1 MSRTFA
7 SERLTDAIEQI
18 ELGSLTGNT
27 IVLSAP
33 EPSSANKLVYTFPD
47 AGLNANVI
55 LSEGVQTINALTN
68 FTNIGFRSYVGSTEY
83 TVGTASQS
91 GNTLTGVGTTFVS
104 GMIGGVVRF
113 ADATT
118 CFITGF
124 VNSTTLIVEPSQTV
138 PSQAYT
144 LYYGLMQDSNGY
156 TGFLNINVA
165 QLQPNEIVFTDQYRN
180 LTSFGNISNAYLSNS
195 SLTVNAGTG
204 LTGGG
209 LVELGGAITLDL
221 ANTTV
226 TPGTYGSGNAI
237 PQFTVN
243 AQGQVTLAALV
254 GVTNPY
260 HVMYVQKNPSTLNGT
275 EFISLSDAIAAIP
288 VFPDPEAPAINKQ
301 WVVYVYPDT
310 YAEPAITIPSHVYV
324 SGIYMEGVIFVPET
338 MGYPLFTLENN
349 SGLQFCSIW
358 NTDSTYPAI
367 RFANSGGFALCHKV
381 TMENCVK
388 GIECTTDGNAVA
400 DTEVFLEYVDTTNS
414 TDYALKCMDFN
425 NMGGFGTYVSI
436 ENFFTFG
443 HSDNAVMV
451 SGNNT
456 QLLSQAAAFESD
468 NSGNAIV
475 VMNGGYVDLRGC
487 AFQHFEDAIKTLN
500 DSSTPTV
507 LASASIFADCVNNF
521 NIVNPLTQGH
531 SDGYTEY
538 LKTQIPKV
546 APFFIA
552 NKDQHI
558 ITVGQKGTDFTSI
571 AAAIAAITDNS
582 PIHRYTIYIG
592 PGIYPEPQLVMKPY
606 VTLLGYFQTQCII
619 MATDPTKPLIVGAG
633 YAAIDKLTLTS
644 ANPFFPPNVYC
655 PYLLEFMGDPTGVH
669 FRADNIVFDVATG
682 LVNIG
687 STLGPCIMLLLN
699 PLVNMSAPFT
709 TGIKI
714 SDAGPS
720 NYPIMFMMDNM
731 IWNAD
736 VAGFANFT
744 QFMEIESTLSPAMYP
759 NVIGAIANST
769 IGQNITTPN
778 GLGIEIKG
786 ACYIAC
792 DTTIFGGFTTALS
805 VPNSAEITT
814 IVFNSLTF
822 MANVND
828 ISIQNPQTQGTLFA
842 SAQQAKTSIVPG
854 VTMGILL
861 NDPNGGTVQNG
872 NLFQGIEWANVTNIS
887 EQIQQGGM
895 TGALMDQPII
905 TELGALNISVNG
917 GTGYVHIGDHLKY
930 IEWNA
935 NALISLP
942 DNALNWIYVDA
953 AELIQ
958 TSTSKPDHVTNVIL
972 GTAHTYSGNVQY
984 VQHVGRLIDQLPSN
998 IDEVL
1003 RDVFGPIVRSG
1014 CIASPG
1020 SSLTSRAVAVSSG
1033 SYNLSVQNF
1042 TPSLGDN
1049 VTMTG
1054 YYGGVNEVT
1063 LTDVPLMW
1071 DNMGTLT
1078 AIGAG
1083 MWVKHSIHILTD
1095 LVGNTQYFLVYGQ
1108 EQFTS
1113 ELDADNGGIP
1123 TAPTSFVE
1131 NMCPISGVIV
1141 TDSDPNSPL
1150 APTRFRDIR
1159 PTLAF
1164 RSEGVTATADH
1175 NSLLNLTVGDAHP
1188 QYFRTDGTR
1197 TMTGPVLLGT
1207 QNIVGAGGNL
1217 LNGVDITAHASR
1229 HLPGGA
1235 DALATAVPVTIGTVN
1250 MLGSAASFSRSDH
1263 VHAIGTVGVANGGT
1277 GLTATPTNGQVPIG
1291 NGTGYTLATIT
1302 PTANQVSVTNG
1313 AGSITLSTPTTFL
1326 APGTIRDTTG
1336 MLYSTSAAVA
1346 AAGTIQTSATPLT
1359 TSYNIVTSSS
1369 GLNTGVKLPTP
1380 STSGY
1385 LINLVNRS
1393 ANTINVYPDVG
1404 GAIDAAGVNVS
1415 VPVPP
1420 NASIQLQAA
1429 SITQWYTIAPVTT
1442 AGSGTSV
1449 SYGNGQT
1456 TVSIPNG
1463 AITNAM
1469 LVNSSLTVTAGTGL
1483 SGGGLVSLG
1492 GSITLTN
1499 TGVTALTA
1507 GTAIS
1512 VSASTGNITI
1522 TNTGVTSF
1530 SAGTTG
1536 FLPSSAS
1543 TGAVVLSG
1551 TLNASNG
1558 GTGVTATPTNGQL
1571 LIGNGT
1577 GYTLA
1582 TLTPGTGLSVA
1593 NGAGTI
1599 TLTNTGVTAL
1609 TAGTAISVSA
1619 STGSITV
1626 TNTGVTSAVAG
1637 TGISVSASSGAVTF
1651 TNTGVTSFS
1660 AGTTGFSPTSAS
1672 TGAVVLSGTLNASNG
1687 GTGVTATPANGQL
1700 LIGNGTGFT
1709 LSTLTAGTGISVTN
1723 SAGAIT
1729 LTNTGV
1735 TSFQTS
1741 LNGLTPSTAS
1751 TGAVTLAGTLA
1762 TTSGG
1767 TGTTVAPTAGQLLV
1781 GQTGGTFVPFTVTTG
1796 TGISTVVGSGT
1807 FQINNTGVIALT
1819 AGTAINVSAST
1830 GSITVTNTGVTSAVA
1845 GTGISVSASSGAVT
1859 FTNTGVTSFSAGTT
1873 GFSPTSASTGA
1884 VVLSGTLN
1892 TSNGGTGITATPT
1905 NGQLLIGNGTG
1916 FTLATLTA
1924 GTGISVT
1931 NGSGAITLTNTGV
1944 TSFQTSLNGL
1954 TPSTASTGAVTL
1966 AGTLAT
1972 TSGGTGT
1979 TVAPTAGQLLVGQTG
1994 GTFVP
1999 FTVTT
2004 GTGIS
2009 TVVGS
2014 GTFQINNT
2022 GVTSNVAGTGIS
2034 VSSSTGAVT
2043 ITNTG
2048 VTALT
2053 AGTAISVSAS
2063 TGSITVTNTG
2073 VTSAVAGTGI
2083 SVSASSGAVTFTNTG
2098 VTSFSAGTT
2107 GFSPTSASTG
2117 AVVLSGT
2124 LNTSNGGTGITATP
2138 TNGQLLIGNG
2148 TGFTLATL
2156 TAGTGVSVTNAS
2168 GAVTITNTG
2177 VTSLTAGSGISVS
2190 ASTGAVTVST
2200 ATIVST
2206 LVLPISSV
2214 QLTVTNVALQTFYYT
2229 VWKNATYSSA
2239 TTRTVVMWVIPGSTA
2254 RSVRVSVLNNGGATL
2269 GTTTIAG
2276 GAATGLYSFTFT
2288 APGADTRLDFQINRS
2303 AGGGT
2308 DPIIRGITIEL
2319 A

>member
-1 MSRTFA
+1 M
-7 SERLTDAIEQI
+7 
-18 ELGSLTGNT
+18 
-27 IVLSAP
+27 
-33 EPSSANKLVYTFPD
+33 
-47 AGLNANVI
+47 
-55 LSEGVQTINALTN
+55 
-68 FTNIGFRSYVGSTEY
+68 
-83 TVGTASQS
+83 
-91 GNTLTGVGTTFVS
+91 
-104 GMIGGVVRF
+104 
-113 ADATT
+113 
-118 CFITGF
+118 
-124 VNSTTLIVEPSQTV
+124 
-138 PSQAYT
+138 
-144 LYYGLMQDSNGY
+144 
-156 TGFLNINVA
+156 
-165 QLQPNEIVFTDQYRN
+165 
-180 LTSFGNISNAYLSNS
+180 
-195 SLTVNAGTG
+195 
-204 LTGGG
+204 
-209 LVELGGAITLDL
+209 
-221 ANTTV
+221 
-226 TPGTYGSGNAI
+226 
-237 PQFTVN
+237 
-243 AQGQVTLAALV
+243 
-254 GVTNPY
+254 
-260 HVMYVQKNPSTLNGT
+260 
-275 EFISLSDAIAAIP
+275 
-288 VFPDPEAPAINKQ
+288 
-301 WVVYVYPDT
+301 
-310 YAEPAITIPSHVYV
+310 
-324 SGIYMEGVIFVPET
+324 
-338 MGYPLFTLENN
+338 
-349 SGLQFCSIW
+349 
-358 NTDSTYPAI
+358 
-367 RFANSGGFALCHKV
+367 CHKV

-468 NSGNAIV
+468 DSGNAIV
-475 VMNGGYVDLRGC
+475 VMSGGYVDLRGC

-500 DSSTPTV
+500 DGSVPTV
-507 LASASIFADCVNNF
+507 LASASIFTDCDHNF
-521 NIVNPLTQGH
+521 KILNPLTLGH

-538 LKTQIPKV
+538 LKTEIPKV

-571 AAAIAAITDNS
+571 AAALAAITDNS
-582 PIHRYTIYIG
+582 PIDRYTIYIG
-592 PGIYPEPQLVMKPY
+592 PGIYPEPQLVLKPY

-769 IGQNITTPN
+769 IGQNITTPA

-935 NALISLP
+935 NTLISLP

-1302 PTANQVSVTNG
+1302 PTTNQVSVTNG
-1313 AGSITLSTPTTFL
+1313 AGSITLSTPTTFI

-1512 VSASTGNITI
+1512 VSASTGSITI

-1543 TGAVVLSG
+1543 TGAIVLSG

-1558 GTGVTATPTNGQL
+1558 GTGVTTTPANGQL

-1582 TLTPGTGLSVA
+1582 TLTPGTGISVA

-1672 TGAVVLSGTLNASNG
+1672 TGAIVLSGTLNASNG

-1709 LSTLTAGTGISVTN
+1709 LATLTAGTGISVTN

-1751 TGAVTLAGTLA
+1751 TGAITLAGTLGTISGGTGTTVA
-1762 TTSGG
+1762 PTAGQLLVGQTGGTFVPFTVTTGTGISTVTGSGTFQINNTGVTSNTAGTGISVSSSTGAVTITNIGVTALTAGTAITISASTGSITVTNTGVTSAVAGTGISVSASSGAITLTNTGVTSFSAGTTGFSPTSASTGAVVLSGTLNASNGGTGVTATPTNGQLLIGNGTGFTLATLTAGTGISVTNSAGAITLTNTGVTSFQTSLNGLTPSTASTGAITLAGTLGTTSGG

-2239 TTRTVVMWVIPGSTA
+2239 TTRTVVMWVTPGSTA
-2254 RSVRVSVLNNGGATL
+2254 RSVTVSVLNNGGATL

-2288 APGADTRLDFQINRS
+2288 APGANTRLDFQINRS

>member
-7 SERLTDAIEQI
+7 SEHLTDAIEQI

-33 EPSSANKLVYTFPD
+33 EPSSTNKLVYTFPD
-47 AGLNANVI
+47 AGLNADVV
-55 LSEGVQTINALTN
+55 LTEGVQTINALTN

-91 GNTLTGVGTTFVS
+91 GNTVTGVGTTFVS
-104 GMIGGVVRF
+104 GMVGGVIRF
-113 ADATT
+113 ADTTT

-124 VNSTTLIVEPSQTV
+124 TDSTTLIVEPAQTV

-165 QLQPNEIVFTDQYRN
+165 ALQPNEIVFTDQYRN
-180 LTSFGNISNAYLSNS
+180 LTSFGNISNQYLSNS

-209 LVELGGAITLDL
+209 LVELGGSITLDL
-221 ANTTV
+221 ADTTV

-243 AQGQVTLAALV
+243 AQGQITLAALV

-260 HVMYVQKNPSTLNGT
+260 HVLYVQKNPSTLNGT
-275 EFISLSDAIAAIP
+275 EFISLNDAIAAIP

-301 WVVYVYPDT
+301 WVVFVYPDT
-310 YAEPAITIPSHVYV
+310 YEEPAITIPSHVYV
-324 SGIYMEGVIFVPET
+324 SGIYMEGVIFVPAS
-338 MGYPLFTLENN
+338 MGYPLFTLQNN

-400 DTEVFLEYVDTTNS
+400 DTEVFLEYVDTTDS

-475 VMNGGYVDLRGC
+475 VMSGGYVDLRGC
-487 AFQHFEDAIKTLN
+487 AFQNFKDAIKTLN
-500 DSSTPTV
+500 DGSTPTV
-507 LASASIFADCVNNF
+507 LASASIFADCDYNF
-521 NIVNPLTQGH
+521 KILNPLTQGH

-538 LKTQIPKV
+538 LKTEIPKV

-571 AAAIAAITDNS
+571 AAALAAITDNS
-582 PIHRYTIYIG
+582 PIDRYTIYIG

-619 MATDPTKPLIVGAG
+619 MATDPTKPLIIGAG

-736 VAGFANFT
+736 AAGFANFI

-769 IGQNITTPN
+769 IGQNITTPA

-786 ACYIAC
+786 ACYVAC

-805 VPNSAEITT
+805 VPNNAEITT
-814 IVFNSLTF
+814 IIFNSLTF
-822 MANVND
+822 SANITD

-842 SAQQAKTSIVPG
+842 SAQQAKTSIAPG

-861 NDPNGGTVQNG
+861 NDPQGGTVQNG
-872 NLFQGIEWANVTNIS
+872 HLFQGIEWANVTNIS

-895 TGALMDQPII
+895 TGAIMDQPII

-930 IEWNA
+930 IGWSA
-935 NALISLP
+935 NALIMLP
-942 DNALNWIYVDA
+942 DNSLNWIYVDS
-953 AELIQ
+953 AEMIQ

-1054 YYGGVNEVT
+1054 YYGGVNEVQ
-1063 LTDVPLMW
+1063 LTEVPLMW

-1108 EQFTS
+1108 EQFAS

-1131 NMCPISGVIV
+1131 NMCPVSGVIV
-1141 TDSDPNSPL
+1141 TDSDPSSPL

-1235 DALATAVPVTIGTVN
+1235 DALATAAPVTIGTVN

-1277 GLTATPTNGQVPIG
+1277 GQTAAPTNGQILIG
-1291 NGTGYTLATIT
+1291 NGTGYTLNTLT

-1313 AGSITLSTPTTFL
+1313 TGTITLSTPSTFI

-1336 MLYSTSAAVA
+1336 MLYSTSATVA
-1346 AAGTIQTSATPLT
+1346 AAGTIQGAATPLT
-1359 TSYNIVTSSS
+1359 TSYNVVTSSS

-1393 ANTINVYPDVG
+1393 ANTINVYPDLG
-1404 GAIDAAGVNVS
+1404 GTIDAAGLNVS

-1420 NASIQLQAA
+1420 NASIQFQAA
-1429 SITQWYTIAPVTT
+1429 STTQWYTIAPVTT

-1449 SYGNGQT
+1449 NYGNGQT

-1469 LVNSSLTVTAGTGL
+1469 LVNSSLTISAGTGL
-1483 SGGGLVSLG
+1483 SVTSGGLVSFG
-1492 GSITLTN
+1492 GS
-1499 TGVTALTA
+1499 
-1507 GTAIS
+1507 
-1512 VSASTGNITI
+1512 
-1522 TNTGVTSF
+1522 
-1530 SAGTTG
+1530 
-1536 FLPSSAS
+1536 
-1543 TGAVVLSG
+1543 
-1551 TLNASNG
+1551 
-1558 GTGVTATPTNGQL
+1558 
-1571 LIGNGT
+1571 
-1577 GYTLA
+1577 
-1582 TLTPGTGLSVA
+1582 
-1593 NGAGTI
+1593 
-1599 TLTNTGVTAL
+1599 
-1609 TAGTAISVSA
+1609 
-1619 STGSITV
+1619 
-1626 TNTGVTSAVAG
+1626 
-1637 TGISVSASSGAVTF
+1637 
-1651 TNTGVTSFS
+1651 
-1660 AGTTGFSPTSAS
+1660 
-1672 TGAVVLSGTLNASNG
+1672 
-1687 GTGVTATPANGQL
+1687 
-1700 LIGNGTGFT
+1700 
-1709 LSTLTAGTGISVTN
+1709 
-1723 SAGAIT
+1723 IT

-1796 TGISTVVGSGT
+1796 TGISTVT
-1807 FQINNTGVIALT
+1807 
-1819 AGTAINVSAST
+1819 
-1830 GSITVTNTGVTSAVA
+1830 
-1845 GTGISVSASSGAVT
+1845 
-1859 FTNTGVTSFSAGTT
+1859 
-1873 GFSPTSASTGA
+1873 
-1884 VVLSGTLN
+1884 
-1892 TSNGGTGITATPT
+1892 
-1905 NGQLLIGNGTG
+1905 
-1916 FTLATLTA
+1916 
-1924 GTGISVT
+1924 
-1931 NGSGAITLTNTGV
+1931 
-1944 TSFQTSLNGL
+1944 
-1954 TPSTASTGAVTL
+1954 
-1966 AGTLAT
+1966 
-1972 TSGGTGT
+1972 
-1979 TVAPTAGQLLVGQTG
+1979 
-1994 GTFVP
+1994 
-1999 FTVTT
+1999 
-2004 GTGIS
+2004 
-2009 TVVGS
+2009 GS

-2073 VTSAVAGTGI
+2073 VTSASAGTGI
-2083 SVSASSGAVTFTNTG
+2083 SISTSTGAVTFTNTG

-2148 TGFTLATL
+2148 TGYTLSTLTAGTGISVTNASGAITLTNTGVTSFQTSLNGLTPSTASTGAITLAGTLATTSGGTGTTVAPTAGQLLVGQTGGTFVPFTVTTGTGISTVTGSGTFQINNTGVIELTAGTAISVSASTGSITVTNTGVTSAVAGTGISVNASSGAVTFTNTGVTSFSAGTTGLSPTSASTGAVVLSGTLNTSNGGTGITATPTNGQLLIGNGTGFTLATL
-2156 TAGTGVSVTNAS
+2156 TAGTGISVTNGS
-2168 GAVTITNTG
+2168 GSISVANTG

-2200 ATIVST
+2200 PTFVST

-2214 QLTVTNVALQTFYYT
+2214 QLTVTNTALATPYYT

-2239 TTRTVVMWVIPGSTA
+2239 TTRTVVMWVIPGSVA
-2254 RSVRVSVLNNGGATL
+2254 RSVTVSVLNNGGATL

-2303 AGGGT
+2303 AGAGT
-2308 DPIIRGITIEL
+2308 DPIIRGLTVEL